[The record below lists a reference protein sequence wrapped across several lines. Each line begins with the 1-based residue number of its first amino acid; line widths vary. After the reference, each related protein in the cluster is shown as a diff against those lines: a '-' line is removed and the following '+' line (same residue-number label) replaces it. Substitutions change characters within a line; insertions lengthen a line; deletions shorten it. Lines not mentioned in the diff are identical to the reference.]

1 MHGQEQRG
9 VLPRHPL
16 QKRYY
21 RVNCSKE
28 SVGISA
34 LRMISE
40 WARGRIRMEDVCGV
54 IHTFLEGAVKMGEG
68 FCAACKAK
76 ALAEIVAAF
85 MTIVTII
92 AHNAGLDS
100 DSLTDH

>member
-1 MHGQEQRG
+1 
-9 VLPRHPL
+9 
-16 QKRYY
+16 
-21 RVNCSKE
+21 
-28 SVGISA
+28 
-34 LRMISE
+34 
-40 WARGRIRMEDVCGV
+40 MEDVCGV
-54 IHTFLEGAVKMGEG
+54 IHTFLEGAVKMGER
-68 FCAACKAK
+68 FCAASKAK